1 MKAKYQTMSLVG
13 ALLGITLLVSSCMFL
28 NKQKKLDLNK
38 PVEAIETLSN
48 DVSVSSDE
56 WTRDEWDN
64 AADNL
69 EAALKALPSPLADDE
84 KQIVKSSMSRMSVY
98 AKRHKRLAAGMIN
111 VINGYQ
117 KKKAA
122 PASAAPAAPVSAAPV
137 PAPAPAP
144 ASGLLPAHVIRE
156 GGYTNVRQDPSTS
169 AIIVHKLAD
178 GSPIQYKKYNASWCI
193 VYDLAG
199 NRLGYMHASKVVP
212 DHQ

>member
-1 MKAKYQTMSLVG
+1 MSLVG

-28 NKQKKLDLNK
+28 NKQKKLDLDK
-38 PVEAIETLSN
+38 PVEAIETLGN
-48 DVSVSSDE
+48 DVSSSSDE

-69 EAALKALPSPLADDE
+69 EAALKALPSSLRNDE
-84 KQIVKSSMSRMSVY
+84 KQIVKSSLSRMSVY
-98 AKRHKRLAAGMIN
+98 AKRHKRLAAGMIG

-117 KKKAA
+117 KKTT
-122 PASAAPAAPVSAAPV
+122 ASASAPVSA

-144 ASGLLPAHVIRE
+144 SSASGLLPAHVIRE

-169 AIIVHKLAD
+169 AIIVNKIAD
-178 GSPIQYKKYNASWCI
+178 GSPIKYKKYNAKWCI

>member
-1 MKAKYQTMSLVG
+1 MKTKYQTMSLVG

-28 NKQKKLDLNK
+28 NKQKKLDLNN
-38 PVEAIETLSN
+38 PVKAIETLGN
-48 DVSVSSDE
+48 DVSSSSDE

-69 EAALKALPSPLADDE
+69 ETALKTLPRPLANDE
-84 KQIVKSSMSRMSVY
+84 KQIVKSSLARMSVY
-98 AKRHKRLAAGMIN
+98 AKRHKRLAAGMIG

-117 KKKAA
+117 KKTAA
-122 PASAAPAAPVSAAPV
+122 PASTA

-144 ASGLLPAHVIRE
+144 KSNLLPAHVIRE

-169 AIIVHKLAD
+169 AMIINKIAD
-178 GSPIQYKKYNASWCI
+178 GSPIKYKKYNTNWCI
-193 VYDLAG
+193 VYDMAG

-212 DHQ
+212 D

>member
-1 MKAKYQTMSLVG
+1 MKTKYQTMSLVG
-13 ALLGITLLVSSCMFL
+13 ALLGITLLVSSCMFF
-28 NKQKKLDLNK
+28 NKQKKLDLDK
-38 PVEAIETLSN
+38 PVEAIETLGN
-48 DVSVSSDE
+48 DVSSSSDE

-69 EAALKALPSPLADDE
+69 EAALKALPRPLASDE
-84 KQIVKSSMSRMSVY
+84 KQIVKSSLSRMSVY
-98 AKRHKRLAAGMIN
+98 AKRHKRLAAGMIG

-117 KKKAA
+117 KKTAT
-122 PASAAPAAPVSAAPV
+122 PASTASA

-169 AIIVHKLAD
+169 AIIVNKIAD
-178 GSPIQYKKYNASWCI
+178 GSPIKYKKYNAKWCI

-199 NRLGYMHASKVVP
+199 NRLGYMHASKVIP
-212 DHQ
+212 D